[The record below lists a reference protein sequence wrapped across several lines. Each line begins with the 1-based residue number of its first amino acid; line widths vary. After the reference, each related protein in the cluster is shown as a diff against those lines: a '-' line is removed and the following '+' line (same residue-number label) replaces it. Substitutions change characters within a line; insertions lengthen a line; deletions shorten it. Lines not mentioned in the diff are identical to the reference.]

1 MDNITAVR
9 QLISSVH
16 HKIQDEIEL
25 FQDALK
31 SIDHHS
37 GDPADQW
44 AHGMYT
50 RLIERRRK
58 MLDRLTSQV
67 EMA

>member
-9 QLISSVH
+9 HLISSVH
-16 HKIQDEIEL
+16 HKIHDEIAL
-25 FQDALK
+25 LQDALK
-31 SIDHHS
+31 TIDHLS
-37 GDPADQW
+37 NDPADQW

-50 RLIERRRK
+50 RLIERRRR
-58 MLDRLTSQV
+58 MLDRLTAQV

>member
-9 QLISSVH
+9 HLISSVH
-16 HKIQDEIEL
+16 HKIRDEIVL
-25 FQDALK
+25 LQDALK
-31 SIDHHS
+31 SIDHLS

-50 RLIERRRK
+50 RLIERRRR
-58 MLDRLTSQV
+58 MLERLTNQA